1 MPFQIAEARL
11 NKFITL
17 LVLSTGVPALA
28 ATYTVQAGS
37 SAATIQGIV
46 NTAGSAA
53 GNTVMF
59 SAGSYSLAFTVT
71 LPCSKGTIYTGPNVG
86 VVSQTHL
93 PTAVLKSTVPTNYA
107 FSTDSNSTSL
117 TGSEG
122 CAIEYLRFSGTQ
134 GGILVYYPASGITIQ
149 A

>member
-1 MPFQIAEARL
+1 M

-17 LVLSTGVPALA
+17 LVLSAGLPALA
-28 ATYTVQAGS
+28 ATYTVPAGS

-71 LPCSKGTIYTGPNVG
+71 LPCV
-86 VVSQTHL
+86 
-93 PTAVLKSTVPTNYA
+93 A
-107 FSTDSNSTSL
+107 
-117 TGSEG
+117 
-122 CAIEYLRFSGTQ
+122 
-134 GGILVYYPASGITIQ
+134 
-149 A
+149 